1 MITIFLAKVISQKA
15 AKCLPLLSHSE
26 GTLLVIAALLPQ
38 LSLLS
43 PHHTETR
50 MPAKH
55 YQ

>member
-1 MITIFLAKVISQKA
+1 MITIFLAQVISQRA

-26 GTLLVIAALLPQ
+26 GTMLVIAALLPE

-43 PHHTETR
+43 PHHTEIR
-50 MPAKH
+50 MPAKQ